1 MAVTERDVRHIA
13 ELARLGL
20 DPDRVAQLV
29 GELNGILAHMEELSA
44 VEPSRYAALDPLHD
58 AALPLRADGGPPD
71 VLRRPREAF
80 APEMRDG
87 FFIVPRLATHEA
99 SDVEEAP

>member
-20 DPDRVAQLV
+20 EPQRVAQLV
-29 GELNGILAHMEELSA
+29 GELNGILGHMEELAA
-44 VEPSRYAALDPLHD
+44 VDPARYAALDPLRD
-58 AALPLRADGGPPD
+58 AALPLRADRGPAD
-71 VLRRPREAF
+71 ALRHPRESF

-87 FFIVPRLATHEA
+87 FFTVPRLATHEDDA
-99 SDVEEAP
+99 EEAS